1 MTTSGEDR
9 KSLIRRLRRVQG
21 QLQGIERMLD
31 EERNCPELIIQLLAA
46 RAALD
51 QVGRLLLEKE
61 MEHCLGQSATPEERE
76 GFQEALRLWARLG

>member
-1 MTTSGEDR
+1 MAIDGDR
-9 KSLIRRLRRVQG
+9 KSLTRRLHRIQG

-31 EERNCPELIIQLLAA
+31 EERNCPELITQLLAA

-61 MEHCLGQSATPEERE
+61 MERCLGQGISIDERTR
-76 GFQEALRLWARLG
+76 FQEALRLWARLG

>member
-1 MTTSGEDR
+1 MTTDADK
-9 KSLIRRLRRVQG
+9 KSLIRRLRRIQG

-31 EERNCPELIIQLLAA
+31 EGRDCPELITQLLAA

-61 MEHCLGQSATPEERE
+61 LERCLGQGVSTAERAS
-76 GFQEALRLWARLG
+76 FQEALRLWARLA

>member
-1 MTTSGEDR
+1 MNVDGDK
-9 KSLIRRLRRVQG
+9 KSLTRRLHRVQG

-31 EERNCPELIIQLLAA
+31 EERNCPELITQLLAA

-61 MEHCLGQSATPEERE
+61 MERCLGQGISVGERTR
-76 GFQEALRLWARLG
+76 FQEALRLWARLG